1 MLFRAALVAAAIA
14 TVPIGWAIP
23 AHADTDQERQY
34 LAHLPASVRG
44 DDFGHTAALNDGHM
58 ICSLMPAGPEQPGD
72 RSTVVAEYIS
82 LAWKNYGVR
91 ANESDAKSVVNAA
104 LDYLCPETSQ

>member
-1 MLFRAALVAAAIA
+1 MKTVILAVATALMLSSGMSLAPV
-14 TVPIGWAIP
+14 
-23 AHADTDQERQY
+23 AHAYTDQEKQF
-34 LAHLPASVRG
+34 LAHLPAG
-44 DDFGHTAALNDGHM
+44 IADDDMGRTAALNDGHI

-91 ANESDAKSVVNAA
+91 ANASDAKAMVNAA
-104 LDYLCPETSQ
+104 LDYLCPT